1 MREKE
6 SERQK
11 LSLHHTNAVSA
22 RVKSVTLFKVVVL
35 VKIIATIIHCIATL
49 KTKLAFFCTIKTIS
63 DDKAMDLHSSSH
75 RYSLLSL
82 AAVLGPLAAAT
93 FSRSSSGRCSSDIYK
108 ALVKCKN
115 ASVCV

>member
-49 KTKLAFFCTIKTIS
+49 IS